1 MRKKHTTEYTSWA
14 GMKQRCTNKKH
25 KEYKNYGG
33 RGISFCQRWK
43 VYENFIFDMGKKPS
57 KKHSLDRINNNGN
70 YMPSNCRWATKRQQT
85 HNRRRTVWVEYKGV
99 KMPLHCWKKK
109 LHMSS
114 RKIKRWVVNG
124 GLKLEDVKGV
134 FKSYLSKKVKDTK
147 TGREFNSIREAADY
161 IKMHPDSL
169 RNRLKGK
176 TPNHTNF
183 ILV

>member
-1 MRKKHTTEYTSWA
+1 
-14 GMKQRCTNKKH
+14 
-25 KEYKNYGG
+25 
-33 RGISFCQRWK
+33 
-43 VYENFIFDMGKKPS
+43 
-57 KKHSLDRINNNGN
+57 
-70 YMPSNCRWATKRQQT
+70 
-85 HNRRRTVWVEYKGV
+85 
-99 KMPLHCWKKK
+99 MPLHCWKKK